1 MHERINELLVS
12 TEAGPGSG
20 RDVLSDD
27 LYGERGDPVHLGRES
42 HQRRDERERES
53 AGGERPLGGAA
64 EEEPCLSENRL
75 RLIARG
81 GGERG
86 REAHGAVERGGV
98 IKAGKRREGQLGGNA
113 GDKVGEG
120 GRGAEGGLGRL
131 GDGEREAVGARDEQG
146 AGGGEGG
153 EEGGVRAGELAAG
166 GGLGHAER
174 LLGAQRREAEAGGD
188 GGDDGGGAGYLL
200 AESEVLRTRVETR
213 RSRPPE
219 SLKVAWWTNSDAP
232 PSWMRPQEVQTSTPE
247 SGSEITA
254 PSPHDRHVEPIAAA
268 AGAPAAEGRRGRR
281 GFDWKLTAIC
291 CEIYGAQ
298 I

>member
-27 LYGERGDPVHLGRES
+27 LYGERGYPVHLGRES

-64 EEEPCLSENRL
+64 EEEPGLGENRL
-75 RLIARG
+75 RLLARG

-86 REAHGAVERGGV
+86 REAHGAVKRGG
-98 IKAGKRREGQLGGNA
+98 
-113 GDKVGEG
+113 VGEG

-131 GDGEREAVGARDEQG
+131 GDGEREAVGARNEQG

-153 EEGGVRAGELAAG
+153 EEGRVRAGELAAG

-188 GGDDGGGAGYLL
+188 GGDGGGGSSDLLVPVGGVGGVADEGGDAEVEAAGIVEGGLVN
-200 AESEVLRTRVETR
+200 ELRRAAV
-213 RSRPPE
+213 
-219 SLKVAWWTNSDAP
+219 VD
-232 PSWMRPQEVQTSTPE
+232 
-247 SGSEITA
+247 
-254 PSPHDRHVEPIAAA
+254 AAA
-268 AGAPAAEGRRGRR
+268 QGADEHARVRVRDHRALAA
-281 GFDWKLTAIC
+281 
-291 CEIYGAQ
+291 
-298 I
+298 